1 MSKSN
6 SETETAMKTGKIEIF
21 ERINR
26 LKMKA
31 GGNPLDDV
39 DGRIDPD
46 AIDRANT
53 VILKASKMYPMQIR
67 KSLERLNTLW
77 DKTKELPP
85 ELRKSNA
92 EKLANT
98 TNHIKDLAAQFN
110 YDLMDYFGTSLRD
123 YLLAVDLLKEEHIVI
138 VQAHIDVMDIAY
150 SENLKADETPLA
162 AELQKVLAEAIEE
175 HG

>member
-6 SETETAMKTGKIEIF
+6 PESEKESKVEVY

-26 LKMKA
+26 LKIKA
-31 GGNPLDDV
+31 GGNPMDDV
-39 DGRIDPD
+39 DGKLDPT

-53 VILKASKMYPMQIR
+53 VIQKASRMYPMQIR
-67 KSLERLNTLW
+67 KSLERLNSLW
-77 DKTKELPP
+77 DKTKAAPKEK
-85 ELRKSNA
+85 RKETA

-123 YLLAVDLLKEEHIVI
+123 YILAVDLTKNEHVII
-138 VQAHIDVMDIAY
+138 VQAHIDVMNIAY
-150 SENLKADETPLA
+150 NENLRADETPLA
-162 AELQKVLAEAIEE
+162 AELQTVLAEAIAK
-175 HG
+175 HS